1 MVFTKID
8 DLSSS
13 DGGAVAASGSERLA
27 DEPTIHLFLIMKWV
41 FQI

>member
-8 DLSSS
+8 DLSS

-27 DEPTIHLFLIMKWV
+27 DEPTIHLFVIMKWV